1 MNKKPV
7 AILLI
12 ILLLIIQH
20 IIIII
25 ILHVTSISLSTSIA
39 KASPSKLQREIIS
52 LYIRLVRLSEE
63 GINTRELVNLLSE
76 ALELLNN
83 EDDASSIK
91 AQKIVS
97 KVREAVEKLEAERPS
112 ILISKNLSK
121 YGIAAAIAS
130 IPVLFYLLFPR
141 IYLELWYKTRRKWV
155 VEK

>member
-7 AILLI
+7 TMLRI
-12 ILLLIIQH
+12 IH

-25 ILHVTSISLSTSIA
+25 ILHVTIVTYSLSPSILPA
-39 KASPSKLQREIIS
+39 KASPSKLQREIIG

-63 GINTRELVNLLSE
+63 GIDTRELVNLLSE

-83 EDDASSIK
+83 EDNASSIK

-112 ILISKNLSK
+112 IVISKNLSK
-121 YGIAAAIAS
+121 YGTAAAIAS